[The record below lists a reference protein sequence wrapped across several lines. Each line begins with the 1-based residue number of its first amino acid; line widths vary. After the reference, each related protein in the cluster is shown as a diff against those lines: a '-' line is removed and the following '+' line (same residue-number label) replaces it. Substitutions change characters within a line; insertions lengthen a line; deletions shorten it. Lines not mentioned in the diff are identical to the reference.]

1 MQLPEPEA
9 ILTNKLN
16 VDDLEQTGSTEYE
29 ASRHIY
35 NFLSDYT
42 TKTNG
47 CTLCGYNSN
56 AFDLNFL
63 RNLLIRYGWNP
74 YFRGKLKNKDI
85 LHYVESLFHLN
96 PTQFPKILRQSE
108 KHQFYSFKLE
118 DISAHFQLLTKPQS
132 HNAIEDVELTIKLVK
147 HLNEQFPETPFS
159 TFSPIQLATNHQSQ
173 SVYEYGKSKTRD
185 FTDHDTT
192 PSLFKYTHW
201 LKILSSKKEILLLNL
216 DKVTTLLHDET
227 IPETTISQLT
237 SPQIQSCLKYVN
249 FNKAFLH
256 LEQFE
261 SEDEIKW
268 APFLQD
274 LTNHSFFSGLTWSAY
289 FALIK
294 KEWDIDYQI
303 HNLGFDNIDILRSL
317 CQNLLSQ
324 PESYESILNHLL
336 ASPKTEQNT
345 NLIRLFNRIYLNFH
359 PCPRIDYCRKYII
372 PRYITGSLLRD
383 TNDFKPLSAQLDSI
397 NTYLSSPTL
406 SEPDIRN
413 LHALKNRYDL
423 LKLTYL
429 NKTAPTHVAPS

>member
-16 VDDLEQTGSTEYE
+16 IDDLEQSGATEYE
-29 ASRHIY
+29 AANHIF
-35 NFLSDYT
+35 NFLAEYT
-42 TKTNG
+42 NKTNG

-56 AFDLNFL
+56 SFDLNFL

-85 LHYVESLFHLN
+85 LHYVEYLFHLN

-118 DISAHFQLLTKPQS
+118 DISAHFKLLTKPQT
-132 HNAIEDVELTIKLVK
+132 HNAIEDVELTIKLIK
-147 HLNEQFPETPFS
+147 HLDKQFQDTPFS
-159 TFSPIQLATNHQSQ
+159 TFSAIQLAKNDQSQ
-173 SVYEYGKSKTRD
+173 SIYEYGKSKTRD
-185 FTDHDTT
+185 FANHDAT

-216 DKVTTLLHDET
+216 DKINFILTDET
-227 IPETTISQLT
+227 TPETTISQLT
-237 SPQIQSCLKYVN
+237 SAQIQTCLKYVN

-274 LTNHSFFSGLTWSAY
+274 LTNHSFFSGLNWSSY
-289 FALIK
+289 FSLIK
-294 KEWDIDYQI
+294 KDWDIDYQI

-359 PCPRIDYCRKYII
+359 PCPRADYCRKYII
-372 PRYITGSLLRD
+372 PRYVTGSLLRD
-383 TNDFKPLSAQLDSI
+383 LKDFKPLANQINSI

-413 LHALKNRYDL
+413 LKSLKKRYESL
-423 LKLTYL
+423 NSTYL
-429 NKTAPTHVAPS
+429 DKTRP